1 MGLVGGV
8 IDPEL
13 FTDSN
18 RLACTAYAEDLAIN
32 ISPVAIIPNRDE
44 VTPLKNGNR
53 WIILVTRGGG
63 VDLKLITLP
72 GAGRII
78 ALTVNTIIVIPD
90 ILVVGMP
97 GHDVTAIIKTGDR
110 WAGLGA

>member
-32 ISPVAIIPNRDE
+32 ITPVAIIPNRDE
-44 VTPLKNGNR
+44 VTSLKNGNR
-53 WIILVTRGGG
+53 WVILVARGAG
-63 VDLKLITLP
+63 VDLKLITLL

-90 ILVVGMP
+90 ILIVGMP
-97 GHDVTAIIKTGDR
+97 GDNVTAVTETGDR
-110 WAGLGA
+110 WARLGA